1 MKSKVTE
8 TGTETSCNVNET
20 GLKTDAEDLG
30 NNRVAGPKVPSND
43 SNPVSRALKYVTT
56 SLRRSANSQ
65 GERSLSPNKRAIS
78 HCSQEETSPSANKST
93 KNLCEHIA
101 LECRVAYINLRYM

>member
-8 TGTETSCNVNET
+8 TGKDTSCNVNET
-20 GLKTDAEDLG
+20 GLKKDAEDLG

-65 GERSLSPNKRAIS
+65 GERSLSPNKRAT
-78 HCSQEETSPSANKST
+78 SQGEPSPSANQRS
-93 KNLCEHIA
+93 KNLCERIA